1 MKKTK
6 IIYNDKNFFFFL
18 HNGFGL
24 LPKCIV
30 KKKMVQCIAIQGS
43 VLQEVAGLRGFVLQE
58 GKVYCNLGIVG
69 WELYLR
75 ILHCI
80 AIEGAAGG

>member
-1 MKKTK
+1 MKK
-6 IIYNDKNFFFFL
+6 IIIIRKT
-18 HNGFGL
+18 
-24 LPKCIV
+24 
-30 KKKMVQCIAIQGS
+30 KKKNGAGWAAAQSRNCIAIQGS

-58 GKVYCNLGIVG
+58 GKVYCNLGVVG

-80 AIEGAAGG
+80 VIEG